1 MQIEDILVG
10 DKQLAKE
17 ILYDMRQAEL
27 AKEDD
32 AVAAVPQGP
41 AVQQST
47 GPCSTDQVGPSGEGP
62 SGAGSPA
69 VRVGP
74 TAASSHPRLVP
85 RGQTAASRRHS
96 NLRRSSGE
104 SRLPALRV
112 VAEKLCQPSV
122 RHVRVSEYAE
132 EYR

>member
-1 MQIEDILVG
+1 MQECRFLMFMSLSLPALLTLQIEDILVG

-32 AVAAVPQGP
+32 AVTAVPQGP

-47 GPCSTDQVGPSGEGP
+47 GPHSTDQAGPSGEGP

-69 VRVGP
+69 VRGGP
-74 TAASSHPRLVP
+74 TAASPHPVLMP
-85 RGQTAASRRHS
+85 RGQAATRHRQS
-96 NLRRSSGE
+96 NFRRSSGE
-104 SRLPALRV
+104 S
-112 VAEKLCQPSV
+112 
-122 RHVRVSEYAE
+122 
-132 EYR
+132 